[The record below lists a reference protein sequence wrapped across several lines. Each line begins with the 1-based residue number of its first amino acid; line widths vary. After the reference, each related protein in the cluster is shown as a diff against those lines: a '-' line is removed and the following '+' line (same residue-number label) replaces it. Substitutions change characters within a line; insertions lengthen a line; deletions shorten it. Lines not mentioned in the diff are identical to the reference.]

1 MSNLDGFDIEF
12 SVCYKSLNLFGRQ
25 ENNLAAKH
33 YQSAEGVKM
42 LSGAFTLLITP
53 FNKNMTLDE
62 EGLKSLVRLQ
72 VKSGI
77 HGLAPLGVT
86 GESPLL
92 SEEEIKRVAE
102 IVVQEADGKCR
113 VAPDTCSNNLDQ
125 TIKRVQLYADLGCD
139 YAVVFAPFLVKPTQA
154 GIIAF
159 YETVAKSAKIPV
171 IIHNSPD
178 RVGVNIEPKTYA
190 RLIDHENIIATK
202 DGKKEMD
209 HLAKILSLARGKSFN
224 VFTGKDTT
232 AYPLMSFG
240 GSGVFTVAGNIV
252 PEVMRDVVDYCL
264 RGEFNKAREI
274 HYTYYELFE
283 ALRLETNPM
292 AVKEALALM
301 GLPGG
306 GLRLPLTRLSE
317 PNREILQRL
326 LKERQLI

>member
-1 MSNLDGFDIEF
+1 M
-12 SVCYKSLNLFGRQ
+12 
-25 ENNLAAKH
+25 
-33 YQSAEGVKM
+33 KM
-42 LSGAFTLLITP
+42 ITGAFTLLMTP
-53 FNKNMTLDE
+53 FNKNMALDE
-62 EGLKSLVRLQ
+62 EGLRTLVKLQ
-72 VKSGI
+72 VKSRI

-92 SEEEIKRVAE
+92 SEEEIKRVVE
-102 IVVQEADGKCR
+102 VVVEEANGKCKI
-113 VAPDTCSNNLDQ
+113 APDTCTNNLDQ
-125 TIKRVQLYADLGCD
+125 TIKRVRLYADLGCD

-154 GIIAF
+154 GIIEF
-159 YETVAKSAKIPV
+159 YEAVAKNSKIPV

-190 RLIDHENIIATK
+190 RLIENENIIATK

-209 HLAKILSLARGKSFN
+209 HLAKILYLARGKTFS
-224 VFTGKDTT
+224 VLTGKDTT

-252 PEVMRDVVDYCL
+252 PEVMRNLVDYCL
-264 RGEFNKAREI
+264 RGEFSKARKI
-274 HYTYYELFE
+274 HYEYYELFE

-292 AVKEALALM
+292 AVKEALALV

-317 PNREILQRL
+317 TNRETLKRL
-326 LKERQLI
+326 LKERKLI

>member
-1 MSNLDGFDIEF
+1 MI
-12 SVCYKSLNLFGRQ
+12 
-25 ENNLAAKH
+25 
-33 YQSAEGVKM
+33 
-42 LSGAFTLLITP
+42 SGTFTLLMTP
-53 FNKNMTLDE
+53 FNKDMELDE
-62 EGLKSLVRLQ
+62 HGLRTLVRMQ
-72 VKSGI
+72 VKSRV

-92 SEEEIKRVAE
+92 SEEEIKRVVE
-102 IVVQEADGKCR
+102 IVVEEAKGKCKI
-113 VAPDTCSNNLDQ
+113 APDTCSNNLSQ
-125 TIKRVQLYADLGCD
+125 TISRVKLYADLGCD

-154 GIIAF
+154 GLVEF
-159 YETVAKSAKIPV
+159 YEAIARQAKIPI

-190 RLIDHENIIATK
+190 RLIDNENIIATK

-209 HLAKILSLARGKSFN
+209 HLAKILYLARGKEFG

-232 AYPLMSFG
+232 AFPLMSFG

-252 PEVMRDVVDYCL
+252 PEVMRDLVDYCL
-264 RGEFNKAREI
+264 RGDFDKAREI
-274 HYTYYELFE
+274 HYAYYELFE

-292 AVKEALALM
+292 AVKGALALM

-317 PNREILQRL
+317 PNREVLKKL
-326 LKERQLI
+326 LKERKLI

>member
-1 MSNLDGFDIEF
+1 M
-12 SVCYKSLNLFGRQ
+12 
-25 ENNLAAKH
+25 
-33 YQSAEGVKM
+33 
-42 LSGAFTLLITP
+42 
-53 FNKNMTLDE
+53 
-62 EGLKSLVRLQ
+62 Q
-72 VKSGI
+72 VKSKI

-92 SEEEIKRVAE
+92 SEAEIKRVVE
-102 IVVQEADGKCR
+102 IVVEEANGKCL
-113 VAPDTCSNNLDQ
+113 VAPDTCTNNLDQ
-125 TIKRVQLYADLGCD
+125 TIRRVKLYAEIGCD
-139 YAVVFAPFLVKPTQA
+139 YAVVFAPFLVKPTQG
-154 GIIAF
+154 GIIEF
-159 YETVAKSAKIPV
+159 YEAVAKSSKIPI

-190 RLIDHENIIATK
+190 RLIENKNIIATK

-209 HLAKILSLARGKSFN
+209 HLAKILYLARGKPFA

-240 GSGVFTVAGNIV
+240 GSGVFAVAGNIV
-252 PEVMRDVVDYCL
+252 PEVMRDLVDYCL
-264 RGEFNKAREI
+264 RGEFDKAREI
-274 HYTYYELFE
+274 HYAYYDLFE

-317 PNREILQRL
+317 PNREVLKKL
-326 LKERQLI
+326 LKERKLI

>member
-1 MSNLDGFDIEF
+1 
-12 SVCYKSLNLFGRQ
+12 
-25 ENNLAAKH
+25 
-33 YQSAEGVKM
+33 M
-42 LSGAFTLLITP
+42 LSGAFTLLMTP
-53 FNKNMTLDE
+53 FNKNMELDE
-62 EGLKSLVRLQ
+62 EGLRTLVRMQ
-72 VKSGI
+72 VKSKI

-92 SEEEIKRVAE
+92 SEEEIKRVVE
-102 IVVQEADGKCR
+102 IVVEEADGKCL
-113 VAPDTCSNNLDQ
+113 VAPDTCTNNLDQ
-125 TIKRVQLYADLGCD
+125 TIRRVKLYAEIGCD

-154 GIIAF
+154 GIIEF
-159 YETVAKSAKIPV
+159 YEAVAKSSKIPI

-190 RLIDHENIIATK
+190 RLIENKNIIATK

-209 HLAKILSLARGKSFN
+209 HLAKILYLARGKQFA

-240 GSGVFTVAGNIV
+240 GSGVFAVAGTIV
-252 PEVMRDVVDYCL
+252 PEVMRDLVDYCL
-264 RGEFNKAREI
+264 RGEFDKAREI
-274 HYTYYELFE
+274 HYAYYDLFE
-283 ALRLETNPM
+283 ALRMETNPM

-317 PNREILQRL
+317 ANREVLKKL

>member
-1 MSNLDGFDIEF
+1 M
-12 SVCYKSLNLFGRQ
+12 
-25 ENNLAAKH
+25 
-33 YQSAEGVKM
+33 KM
-42 LSGAFTLLITP
+42 ISGAFTLLMTP
-53 FNKNMTLDE
+53 FNKNMELDE
-62 EGLKSLVRLQ
+62 EGLKTLVRIQ
-72 VKSGI
+72 VKAKI

-92 SEEEIKRVAE
+92 SEEEIRRVVE
-102 IVVQEADGKCR
+102 IVVDEANGRCKI
-113 VAPDTCSNNLDQ
+113 APDTCTNNLDQ
-125 TIKRVQLYADLGCD
+125 TIKRIRLYADLGCD

-154 GIIAF
+154 GIIEF
-159 YETVAKSAKIPV
+159 YEAVAKNSKIPV

-190 RLIDHENIIATK
+190 RLIENENIIATK

-209 HLAKILSLARGKSFN
+209 HLAKILYLARGKTFS

-240 GSGVFTVAGNIV
+240 GSGVFTVAGNII
-252 PEVMRDVVDYCL
+252 PEVMRNLVDHCL
-264 RGEFNKAREI
+264 RGEFDKAREI
-274 HYTYYELFE
+274 HYAHYELFE

-292 AVKEALALM
+292 AVKEALGLV

-317 PNREILQRL
+317 ANRETLKKL
-326 LKERQLI
+326 LKERKLI

>member
-1 MSNLDGFDIEF
+1 MI
-12 SVCYKSLNLFGRQ
+12 
-25 ENNLAAKH
+25 
-33 YQSAEGVKM
+33 
-42 LSGAFTLLITP
+42 SGAFTLLMTP
-53 FNKNMTLDE
+53 FNKNMELDE

-72 VKSGI
+72 VRSGI

-92 SEEEIKRVAE
+92 SEEEIKRVVE
-102 IVVQEADGKCR
+102 IVVKEAKGKCKI
-113 VAPDTCSNNLDQ
+113 APDTCSNNLDQ
-125 TIKRVQLYADLGCD
+125 TIRRVDLYAELGCD

-154 GIIAF
+154 GIIEF
-159 YETVAKSAKIPV
+159 FERVAKSSKIPI

-190 RLIDHENIIATK
+190 KLIENEKIIATK

-209 HLAKILSLARGKSFN
+209 HLAKILFLARGKSFS
-224 VFTGKDTT
+224 VLTGKDTT

-252 PEVMRDVVDYCL
+252 PRVMRDLVDHCL
-264 RGEFNKAREI
+264 RGEFHKAREI
-274 HYTYYELFE
+274 HYTHYELFE
-283 ALRLETNPM
+283 ALRMETNPM

-306 GLRLPLTRLSE
+306 ELRLPLTRLSE
-317 PNREILQRL
+317 ANREILKRL
-326 LKERQLI
+326 LKERHLI

>member
-1 MSNLDGFDIEF
+1 ME
-12 SVCYKSLNLFGRQ
+12 
-25 ENNLAAKH
+25 
-33 YQSAEGVKM
+33 
-42 LSGAFTLLITP
+42 
-53 FNKNMTLDE
+53 LDE

-77 HGLAPLGVT
+77 HGIAPLGVT

-92 SEEEIKRVAE
+92 SEEEIKT
-102 IVVQEADGKCR
+102 VVDTVVREAHGKCKI
-113 VAPDTCSNNLDQ
+113 APDTCSNNLDQ
-125 TIKRVQLYADLGCD
+125 TIRRVKLYADLGCD

-154 GIIAF
+154 GLIEF
-159 YETVAKSAKIPV
+159 YEAVAKGSKIPI

-190 RLIDHENIIATK
+190 RLMENENIIATK

-209 HLAKILSLARGKSFN
+209 HLAKILALARGKSFS

-252 PEVMRDVVDYCL
+252 PEVMRDLVDYCF
-264 RGEFNKAREI
+264 RGELDKAREI
-274 HYTYYELFE
+274 HYAYYELFE
-283 ALRLETNPM
+283 ALRMETNPM
-292 AVKEALALM
+292 AVKEALSMM

-317 PNREILQRL
+317 PNREILKKL
-326 LKERQLI
+326 LKQRQLI